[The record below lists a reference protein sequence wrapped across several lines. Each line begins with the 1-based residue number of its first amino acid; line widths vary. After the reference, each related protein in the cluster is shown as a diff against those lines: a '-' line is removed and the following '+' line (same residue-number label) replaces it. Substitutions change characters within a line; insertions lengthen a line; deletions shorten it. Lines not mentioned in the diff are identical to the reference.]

1 MQSVIGDQYYFDNE
15 GNEVQGG
22 YEPVAFGNS
31 AVSISGAIDPDGHLQ
46 AEDLWGVQTKVF
58 DITTP
63 EGATLE
69 QLAASAKNGLFWEVP
84 DEMKKLLKQVN
95 KSQNRTHVSD
105 SDLDGDLNKAL
116 FVSAKVISYQS
127 DCPKRLAVD
136 IPGLV
141 PTVFT
146 STGRH
151 NFVIP
156 ANCGNTV
163 IKQSIFEPDNYF
175 TKYMYQHNQKC
186 DLKTLAQH
194 IRFDIDPTKQ
204 YAAMN
209 THGVGWKVLLDNLSN
224 PEGPFAGAYDAI
236 MAKNEAILSNL
247 DSPYSQ
253 LAQVPY
259 QVAQAVYDSI
269 AAPLKEIE
277 KAYVDFENWKVRFAP
292 ANKEAWNSVN
302 GLIKEASVFGND
314 ASSAEV
320 EAKLHTPFHAGLQV
334 EIKYVL
340 N

>member
-1 MQSVIGDQYYFDNE
+1 MQVGDQYFEDEIQEDYA
-15 GNEVQGG
+15 
-22 YEPVAFGNS
+22 PVAFGDSN
-31 AVSISGAIDPDGHLQ
+31 ASISGAIDPEGHLQ

-69 QLAASAKNGLFWEVP
+69 QLAANAKNGLYWEVP
-84 DEMKKLLKQVN
+84 EEMKKLLKQVN
-95 KSQNRTHVSD
+95 KAQNRTNVTE

-116 FVSAKVISYQS
+116 FVSANVISYQS

-141 PTVFT
+141 PTVYT
-146 STGRH
+146 SSGRH

-156 ANCGNTV
+156 AHCGNTV
-163 IKQSIFEPDNYF
+163 VKQSIFEPDNYF
-175 TKYMYQHNQKC
+175 TKYMYAHNQKC
-186 DLKTLAQH
+186 DLKTLKQH

-204 YAAMN
+204 FAAMN

-224 PEGPFAGAYDAI
+224 PDSPLASAYDAI
-236 MAKNEAILSNL
+236 VAKNEHIMSNL

-259 QVAQAVYDSI
+259 QVAEAVYDSI

-277 KAYVDFENWKVRFAP
+277 KAYVDFENWKVKFSP
-292 ANKEAWNSVN
+292 ANKESWNSVN
-302 GLIKEASVFGND
+302 GLVKEATVFGTD
-314 ASSAEV
+314 SSNFEV
-320 EAKLHTPFHAGLQV
+320 EAKLNTPFTAGIQV